1 MKNLKETFEITY
13 DKYKQKR
20 EKFKSVIDRW
30 GKRTFYKKSYLQGLE
45 LLRATDSQA
54 ELLLKNLAAGAQS
67 ELSQQELKSMSKQF
81 KSNYK
86 KLNEMTKP
94 VLQQWAEAIVIA
106 VVLAAILRN
115 LIFGLYH
122 VPTGSAEPTIL
133 VGDRIWG
140 NKMAYYL
147 SEPKRGECVIFDDPL
162 FKYDD
167 YSAIKYLWQRYIG
180 FPVPLLGLGSG
191 PENWVKRVI
200 AIPGDTIEGRVED
213 GKTVI
218 YLNGKKLDEPYVN
231 PYPLIRACRS
241 KGLIPFEK
249 IGPFNVPEFLLYSMR
264 DNYNYTYDPSRSREA
279 QQFFRLSE
287 DEIVKDPVNGQPIYL
302 QPYTPTYSFDYNERK
317 FYCVDTFGPIKV
329 PAGKYWMMGDSR
341 KNSKDSRMWG
351 FLDRSQIHGRASF
364 IIYSI
369 DSEEAF
375 WLFELLKHPIDFWLK
390 KIRWDRSLT
399 LLGQYNGKIGYEQK

>member
-1 MKNLKETFEITY
+1 MNNLRESFESIY
-13 DKYKQKR
+13 NKYKQKK
-20 EKFKSVIDRW
+20 EKFKAVIDRW
-30 GKRTFYKKSYLQGLE
+30 GKRRFYQKSYKEGLD
-45 LLRATDSQA
+45 LLRTTDSQA
-54 ELLLKNLAAGAQS
+54 ELLLKNLGTGGGAGLTDA
-67 ELSQQELKSMSKQF
+67 ELKSMIKKF

-86 KLNEMTKP
+86 KLNEITKP
-94 VLQQWAEAIVIA
+94 ILQQWAEAIVIA

-147 SEPKRGECVIFDDPL
+147 SEPQRGDCVIFDDPE
-162 FKYDD
+162 FKYDR
-167 YSAIKYLWQRYIG
+167 YSKIKFWWQKYIG

-200 AIPGDTIEGRVED
+200 AMPGDTIEGRIED
-213 GKTVI
+213 EKTVI
-218 YLNGKKLDEPYVN
+218 YLNGKKLDEPFVN
-231 PYPLIRACRS
+231 PYPLIRARRT

-249 IGPFNVPEFLLYSMR
+249 FGPFNIPEFLRYSER
-264 DNYNYTYDPSRSREA
+264 DDYRYTYDPSKSLED
-279 QQFFRLSE
+279 QKFFRLSS
-287 DEIVKDPVNGQPIYL
+287 DEIVKDPLNGNPIYWN
-302 QPYTPTYSFDYNERK
+302 PHTPTYNFDYDEHK
-317 FYCVDTFGPIKV
+317 FHCVDSFGPIKV

-351 FLDRSQIHGRASF
+351 FLDKDQIHGRASF

-369 DSEEAF
+369 DSEEPF
-375 WLFELLKHPIDFWLK
+375 WLFELIKHPIDFWLK
-390 KIRWDRSLT
+390 KIRWDRFFT
-399 LLGQYNGKIGYEQK
+399 GLGTYNGKIGNEQK